1 MESIVV
7 ALIGGVVTL
16 VGVLCFN
23 SKNRAVME
31 IRIDLLPK
39 HVEKHDTLIERTYRL
54 EQAVAVMKHDVQ
66 SLAERME
73 QMEQF

>member
-16 VGVLCFN
+16 VGVLCSN

-31 IRIDLLPK
+31 IRIDLLSK
-39 HVEKHDTLIERTYRL
+39 RVEKHDTLVERTYRF

-66 SLAERME
+66 SLAERTE
-73 QMEQF
+73 

>member
-16 VGVLCFN
+16 VGVLCSN

-31 IRIDLLPK
+31 IRIDLLSK
-39 HVEKHDTLIERTYRL
+39 HVEKHDTLVERTYRF

-66 SLAERME
+66 SLAERTE
-73 QMEQF
+73 

>member
-16 VGVLCFN
+16 VGVLCSN

-39 HVEKHDTLIERTYRL
+39 HVEKQDTLIERTYRL

-66 SLAERME
+66 SLAERTE
-73 QMEQF
+73 